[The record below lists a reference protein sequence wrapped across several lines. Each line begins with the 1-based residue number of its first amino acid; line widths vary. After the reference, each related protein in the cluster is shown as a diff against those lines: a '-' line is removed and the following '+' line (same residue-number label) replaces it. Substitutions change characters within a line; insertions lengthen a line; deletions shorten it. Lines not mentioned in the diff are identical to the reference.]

1 MVEYDGAAPRD
12 HYLFG
17 RAAGP
22 RPGRLRCGDADPP
35 ASSADAR
42 PRAVLRTAGHA
53 VQRVPPDQ
61 SPGRAGPSR
70 RSGHLPDRPRRRA
83 AEPAHLPRPAA
94 AVRAACR
101 DRTLGGEGPP
111 RRVDALHRGAPGPGR
126 RLRRGALARGNGAG
140 RRLGG
145 AVARRPAP
153 LRHALEPAAAA
164 RQLQVQRLA
173 PPAPRLRQRGTADGE
188 RIRRRHHHLPGAAGH
203 GDRDGSRLAR
213 HPDRERDGRRRRRSA
228 DPQRG
233 RDPPALA
240 PARRCAARALHRYLR
255 GVSRPRSAVRQRR
268 PVSRSPTR
276 RRGCSSSAAA
286 PTRSRR
292 PPLVRQGWAPGTS
305 SSPASSR
312 RARSRRLSPPRR
324 SWHRRESAAPIR
336 RSRSTRICARA
347 CRSWRPTC

>member
-1 MVEYDGAAPRD
+1 MLAPEPFFEPRGTPFSEYHRIKALVELGHHVDLVTYPIGRD
-12 HYLFG
+12 VELPNLRIFRG
-17 RAAGP
+17 L
-22 RPGRLRCGDADPP
+22 RPPFVR
-35 ASSADAR
+35 
-42 PRAVLRTAGHA
+42 
-53 VQRVPPDQ
+53 RV
-61 SPGRAGPSR
+61 A
-70 RSGHLPDRPRRRA
+70 DRP
-83 AEPAHLPRPAA
+83 
-94 AVRAACR
+94 
-101 DRTLGGEGPP
+101 LGGEGPP
-111 RRVDALHRGAPGPGR
+111 RRVDALHRGPPGPGR
-126 RLRRGALARGNGAG
+126 RLRRGALARGDGAG

-255 GVSRPRSAVRQRR
+255 GVSGPRPAVRSGGPSPGLPPDGAGARRRRQRR
-268 PVSRSPTR
+268 PG
-276 RRGCSSSAAA
+276 RGGH
-286 PTRSRR
+286 RSRGR
-292 PPLVRQGWAPGTS
+292 RWAPGTS

-312 RARSRRLSPPRR
+312 RARSRRSSPPRR
-324 SWHRRESAAPIR
+324 SWRRRASAAPTR

-347 CRSWRPTC
+347 CRSSRPTC